1 MTLRTRKVR
10 GKSKVIES
18 FIFNRGNGSDAV
30 QYFLDRGERA
40 DNFGTYLIWGDPDT
54 GKTKTVKEGER
65 VIIVNDTVY
74 FMEDALF
81 KAIFETAK

>member
-1 MTLRTRKVR
+1 MALRTRKVQ
-10 GKSKVIES
+10 GKTKAIES
-18 FIFNRGNGSDAV
+18 FIFNRGNGSEAV
-30 QYFLDRGERA
+30 QYFLDRGEQA

-54 GKTKTVKEGER
+54 GETKTIKEGER